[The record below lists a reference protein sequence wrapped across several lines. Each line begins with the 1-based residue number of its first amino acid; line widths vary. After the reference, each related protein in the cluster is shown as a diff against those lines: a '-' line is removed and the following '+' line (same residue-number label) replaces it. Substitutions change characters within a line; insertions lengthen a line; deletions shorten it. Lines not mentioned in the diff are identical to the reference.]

1 MDTIT
6 QVVGRGAAL
15 LDRECPGWENEID
28 LTRLDLSS
36 VYDCVLGQIYGVE
49 PARRRYARPG
59 YSYGREE
66 LGIGCI
72 QASIDHGFSLG
83 HDPLSYDYRSLTSEW
98 AHLVATRR
106 EEANPHLYE
115 LAA

>member
-83 HDPLSYDYRSLTSEW
+83 CEPSWSYRSLTDEW
-98 AHLVATRR
+98 KHLIATRR
-106 EEANPHLYE
+106 VKADYHDYE
-115 LAA
+115 LVA